1 GPDEGER
8 GSDYL
13 AHDGEQR
20 GEDEP
25 SVEPYGSYGRC
36 GASSRCSGSVHATTL
51 QHPQTGPAQRGQCL
65 VGRAGDADNMATM
78 LRPTWARL
86 AAAFPLSPSTW
97 VLRELSPDRTS
108 ARVAAV
114 PAADAIRARLDEVVA
129 PDGWSCQLLPLG
141 DRALVCNLS
150 VEGVTR
156 SGVYELPAGTVPGS
170 ALGSASAIADG
181 ALAAAA
187 AQFGMRLD
195 SGDTWVDHEPETGE
209 VLLDV
214 LEQVAVERS
223 DEPAGSVTAAQEQ
236 DVQSRAAPS
245 AAAPAEERPEARQV
259 IDRLVERLKAEG
271 LGAAAARLVVEY

>member
-1 GPDEGER
+1 
-8 GSDYL
+8 
-13 AHDGEQR
+13 
-20 GEDEP
+20 
-25 SVEPYGSYGRC
+25 
-36 GASSRCSGSVHATTL
+36 
-51 QHPQTGPAQRGQCL
+51 
-65 VGRAGDADNMATM
+65 MATM
-78 LRPTWARL
+78 LRPSWARL

-156 SGVYELPAGTVPGS
+156 SGVYELPAGTVTGS

-245 AAAPAEERPEARQV
+245 AAAPAVERPEPRQV

-271 LGAAAARLVVEY
+271 LGAAAAKLVVEYGGYGRDVEESRELYGRLRALLMHKVTVPS